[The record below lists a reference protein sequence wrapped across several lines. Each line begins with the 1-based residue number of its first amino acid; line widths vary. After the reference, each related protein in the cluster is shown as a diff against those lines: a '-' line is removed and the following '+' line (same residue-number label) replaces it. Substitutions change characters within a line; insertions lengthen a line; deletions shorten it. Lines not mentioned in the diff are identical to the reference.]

1 MKKECRTVTT
11 GNEPERESGSLKE
24 HRRAAEHKN
33 CPQLSRQRRGEE
45 YLHMKR
51 TTVVARS

>member
-1 MKKECRTVTT
+1 MKKECRTVTI